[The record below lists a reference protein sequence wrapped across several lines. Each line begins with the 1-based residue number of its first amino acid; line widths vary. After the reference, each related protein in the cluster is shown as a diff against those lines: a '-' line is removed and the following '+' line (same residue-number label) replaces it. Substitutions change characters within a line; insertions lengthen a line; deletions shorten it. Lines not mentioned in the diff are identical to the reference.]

1 MDNVK
6 FKSVGFFQNLT
17 MLTIGNIIVRPI
29 WIIFSIYLSS
39 EYLGKEGFGIFNF
52 TLSLMTV
59 VAEMTDLG
67 ITHYANREL
76 VRQPHAGK
84 VMLINVLMVK
94 AISTAI
100 VITIVWGGAILWGS
114 KSMVI
119 WALIWAGLY
128 SSLFRHLEFLRV
140 FFRANRIL
148 IYESLSMIVEKV
160 LVVIGGISFL
170 LLYYSPSGVLF
181 GMLLGMFLTF
191 IIVLLWIHYNM
202 AEINMNY
209 LNLGFVRSIYELA
222 LPMGLM
228 GLFFMAYRYMGIL
241 ILYFLYGEVA
251 VGLYSLP
258 LRIVE
263 TLQLIPTILGTTIF
277 AYFTKALFENRVND
291 FMQMLQKSLLGLFIT
306 GWGAVL
312 ITWAGGYHL
321 IEIFRPEF
329 LPAKELIKILIFSF
343 PITCINSILVLAL
356 MSLDEQ
362 KFVAKIVA
370 LIVFSSLLVNYFL
383 ILNFDVNGAIYAFII
398 TDTVLCCALF
408 FRTYWKIKIIS
419 AG

>member
-1 MDNVK
+1 MPMDNVK

-140 FFRANRIL
+140 FF
-148 IYESLSMIVEKV
+148 
-160 LVVIGGISFL
+160 
-170 LLYYSPSGVLF
+170 SG
-181 GMLLGMFLTF
+181 
-191 IIVLLWIHYNM
+191 
-202 AEINMNY
+202 
-209 LNLGFVRSIYELA
+209 
-222 LPMGLM
+222 
-228 GLFFMAYRYMGIL
+228 
-241 ILYFLYGEVA
+241 
-251 VGLYSLP
+251 
-258 LRIVE
+258 
-263 TLQLIPTILGTTIF
+263 
-277 AYFTKALFENRVND
+277 
-291 FMQMLQKSLLGLFIT
+291 
-306 GWGAVL
+306 
-312 ITWAGGYHL
+312 
-321 IEIFRPEF
+321 
-329 LPAKELIKILIFSF
+329 
-343 PITCINSILVLAL
+343 
-356 MSLDEQ
+356 
-362 KFVAKIVA
+362 
-370 LIVFSSLLVNYFL
+370 
-383 ILNFDVNGAIYAFII
+383 
-398 TDTVLCCALF
+398 
-408 FRTYWKIKIIS
+408 
-419 AG
+419 